1 MVHAPRSGGFFMKM
15 DGVVR
20 GCSTIVE
27 ACPDTGLLVGHVP
40 GLPGAHSQGI
50 NWTELRAHLE
60 EVIDLLRD
68 GADPEQLAPQAH
80 ALEHS
85 ERPKG

>member
-1 MVHAPRSGGFFMKM
+1 MAVKKM
-15 DGVVR
+15 SMTLR
-20 GCSTIVE
+20 ALSHLLTY
-27 ACPDTGLLVGHVP
+27 PD
-40 GLPGAHSQGI
+40 A
-50 NWTELRAHLE
+50 ELRAHLE